1 LVEPYKDSRISVYH
15 FDFYRFTHA
24 EEFLEAGLDE
34 YFEGDG
40 VRLVEWPDRAHP
52 YLPAADLEVLLHVAP
67 SGGRELSL
75 RALSPEGQTCLND
88 FIAHGGPPASGRH
101 AGPDTRRVFWLHRG
115 GPAAD
120 DQPNGQAAQ
129 TSMLAVRVWPARD
142 YTRVT
147 LESRSPVNFT
157 HQTVRNPERLVVDL
171 EGVELNDILQSL
183 PSKISGQDPYIQLI
197 RAGRNRPGVVRLVI
211 ELKAEVTPQVF
222 TLARSASTATGW
234 CSTSTRS
241 SRSTRCWR
249 CSKRSRGR
257 SRGGRAPAPAPGR
270 QTPPDRRGQPK
281 PEPPQAR
288 PEAAPHRAAP
298 HSAGGRRRVSRL
310 ITIAIDPGHG
320 GEDPGAVGAAGSSRK
335 HVTLSVGRRL
345 KAKIDAQPNMRAMLT
360 RDADYFVPLQQRV
373 AKARRVQ
380 ADLFV
385 SIHADAFISP
395 TARGSSV
402 FVLSDKGASAPPPAG
417 SKENAA
423 DLIGGVNLGVKD
435 DHLARTLLD
444 LSQTASINDSLKVGK
459 AVLGEL
465 GTINR
470 LHKGQVEQASFA
482 VLKAPDIPSI
492 LVETAFISNP
502 EEEARLNDEAYQDH
516 MAEAIVR
523 GLRRYFAA
531 TRRWPSP
538 SWHGWTSSGAPALKP
553 TKSAFEE
560 RMAETVPASS
570 SPAGQMDFGHL
581 GRQALE
587 TDCESGA
594 SPDER
599 LMLHPAED
607 RPQPIGQARRP
618 ESSQGWPGA
627 RIVLMRRCTNSRKV
641 RLQSPVKCRPTSD
654 FDFQV
659 ELFLPTT

>member
-1 LVEPYKDSRISVYH
+1 MVSR
-15 FDFYRFTHA
+15 T
-24 EEFLEAGLDE
+24 
-34 YFEGDG
+34 
-40 VRLVEWPDRAHP
+40 
-52 YLPAADLEVLLHVAP
+52 
-67 SGGRELSL
+67 
-75 RALSPEGQTCLND
+75 
-88 FIAHGGPPASGRH
+88 
-101 AGPDTRRVFWLHRG
+101 
-115 GPAAD
+115 
-120 DQPNGQAAQ
+120 GQAAQ

-171 EGVELNDILQSL
+171 EGVELNDVIQSL

-211 ELKAEVTPQVF
+211 ELKAEVIPQVF
-222 TLARSASTATGW
+222 TLAPVGEYGHRLVLDLYPVEPVDPLLALLEKISPEEAAA
-234 CSTSTRS
+234 
-241 SRSTRCWR
+241 
-249 CSKRSRGR
+249 
-257 SRGGRAPAPAPGR
+257 GGANPPQRTEEAPRRAAAEAPR
-270 QTPPDRRGQPK
+270 K
-281 PEPPQAR
+281 PEPAQQAR
-288 PEAAPHRAAP
+288 LDERPTEPGRA
-298 HSAGGRRRVSRL
+298 GDDERVSRL

-320 GEDPGAVGAAGSSRK
+320 GEDPGAVGAAGSFEK

-402 FVLSDKGASAPPPAG
+402 FVLSDKGASSTAARWLAQ
-417 SKENAA
+417 KENAA

-435 DHLARTLLD
+435 GHLARTLLD

-492 LVETAFISNP
+492 LIETAFISNP

-516 MAEAIVR
+516 MAEAILR
-523 GLRRYFAA
+523 GLKRYFAKNPPMA
-531 TRRWPSP
+531 
-538 SWHGWTSSGAPALKP
+538 
-553 TKSAFEE
+553 KSKLA
-560 RMAETVPASS
+560 
-570 SPAGQMDFGHL
+570 
-581 GRQALE
+581 
-587 TDCESGA
+587 
-594 SPDER
+594 R
-599 LMLHPAED
+599 LD
-607 RPQPIGQARRP
+607 
-618 ESSQGWPGA
+618 
-627 RIVLMRRCTNSRKV
+627 
-641 RLQSPVKCRPTSD
+641 
-654 FDFQV
+654 
-659 ELFLPTT
+659 